1 MKQPLRSFMVYGIKI
16 NFMYEISFR
25 VFFISI
31 SNPFRVS
38 SNIEIHLHSMVKFH
52 GKMDGLP

>member
-25 VFFISI
+25 V
-31 SNPFRVS
+31 S

>member
-1 MKQPLRSFMVYGIKI
+1 
-16 NFMYEISFR
+16 MYEISFR
-25 VFFISI
+25 VFFSSI

-38 SNIEIHLHSMVKFH
+38 SNFKIHLDSMMKFH